1 MHIKY
6 LAQCLHIVRAQS
18 MNYYYYKQSTTIRIM
33 QVLTSE
39 GMKQPHKIHGG
50 TIFMLEIW
58 EGPTPLLQILS
69 LLSDTAF

>member
-50 TIFMLEIW
+50 TIFMLEI
-58 EGPTPLLQILS
+58 
-69 LLSDTAF
+69 